1 MFETAIAKMR
11 VFRVAEF
18 LGIALLLGL
27 LAAIFLYVSQ
37 DVL

>member
-1 MFETAIAKMR
+1 MR

-18 LGIALLLGL
+18 LGIALLLAL